1 MEEKRLNQIINEALT
16 KTDEKK
22 IESMIRKEIKQ
33 SFGSDLEKKVSTIV
47 AKEIKGSKFEKQV
60 VKISKDVLEQL
71 YKQLWMRRMFWKSGI
86 K

>member
-1 MEEKRLNQIINEALT
+1 MTENKLRHIIKEALT
-16 KTDEKK
+16 KTDENK
-22 IESMIRKEIKQ
+22 IGVLIRKEIKDA
-33 SFGSDLEKKVSTIV
+33 FGSDLEKKVSTIV